1 MSLCYFLLKLP
12 NFHPN
17 FWNNIHPGARAR
29 SDTSPDNLIR
39 GAHGVTG
46 AGASKRRREAESQAP
61 GVVTALVWLDENL
74 LASAGDKDGCVKV
87 IMMKTIIIMM
97 TMTMMMMMMT
107 MMTLMIMMMM
117 KMMTMMIM
125 MMMIMIMMKMILA
138 V

>member
-1 MSLCYFLLKLP
+1 M
-12 NFHPN
+12 
-17 FWNNIHPGARAR
+17 
-29 SDTSPDNLIR
+29 
-39 GAHGVTG
+39 TG
-46 AGASKRRREAESQAP
+46 AGANKRRREAESQAP

-97 TMTMMMMMMT
+97 TTTMMMMT

>member
-1 MSLCYFLLKLP
+1 M
-12 NFHPN
+12 
-17 FWNNIHPGARAR
+17 
-29 SDTSPDNLIR
+29 
-39 GAHGVTG
+39 TG
-46 AGASKRRREAESQAP
+46 TGASKRRREAESQAP

-97 TMTMMMMMMT
+97 TMTMMMM
-107 MMTLMIMMMM
+107 

-125 MMMIMIMMKMILA
+125 MIMMMMKMILA

>member
-1 MSLCYFLLKLP
+1 M
-12 NFHPN
+12 
-17 FWNNIHPGARAR
+17 
-29 SDTSPDNLIR
+29 
-39 GAHGVTG
+39 TG

-125 MMMIMIMMKMILA
+125 MIMMMMKMILA

>member
-1 MSLCYFLLKLP
+1 M
-12 NFHPN
+12 
-17 FWNNIHPGARAR
+17 
-29 SDTSPDNLIR
+29 
-39 GAHGVTG
+39 TG

-87 IMMKTIIIMM
+87 NMMMLMIMM
-97 TMTMMMMMMT
+97 TMTIMMMT

-125 MMMIMIMMKMILA
+125 MIMMKMILA